1 MAPQPVHQDNVIG
14 GLRPASQPVRKTSQ
28 GELDEERKQELIM
41 EKKLRACRVS
51 ILPKGASYFEQPKK
65 VLPPPPKK
73 PPPPA
78 ISVEA
83 VKKATNPIALR
94 YWNQCSNTTTEREET
109 PVKVVHATPSAEEKP
124 PWVTSSEPAPP
135 PHRAVEE
142 QKPKL
147 PPKKVSVPNIVGRM
161 GRAGSVEPGAAVS
174 GPRQR
179 VQSLDRGRLQPPIVV
194 HHDDPSPMGSP
205 RTEVVKVLST
215 AGTGINRENEKKE
228 AVGNIN
234 RLFSMAKIKKDDA
247 ARVNSAKQ
255 RAPETSEEKANQAFE
270 ESRSY
275 QRLKEEQIQ
284 KSQQRANFM
293 GGSEQIRIPKSPRP
307 FRDSSP
313 KTKPLEE
320 SPCSCRKTP
329 GGKFTSTEIPFNT
342 VTDLI
347 PKLNQQQATH
357 IGLSLFNQMTQDTVM
372 EVLAQQLNTMSGQ
385 QMTAVFGG
393 LRNQALNTALPLLL
407 PKANEDVKMSIVVD
421 SLPRISTSQKLDMLQ
436 ETDEEIPVLIEGL
449 MQRLGYNER
458 RQVVKSILDREENS
472 GRGAEQKTAAGARIV
487 PEARD
492 PRYDIPEIRDA
503 RSGIPEIRLDSA
515 GEQEE
520 QEEIWAWEEGEEME
534 YEFLEQE
541 EGAVSN

>member
-1 MAPQPVHQDNVIG
+1 MAPQPVQQDNVIG
-14 GLRPASQPVRKTSQ
+14 GLRPASHQPVRKTS

-51 ILPKGASYFEQPKK
+51 ILPKGASYFEQPRA

-73 PPPPA
+73 PPPPV

-94 YWNQCSNTTTEREET
+94 YWNQCSNTSSGEET
-109 PVKVVHATPSAEEKP
+109 PVKVVHTNSSAEEKP
-124 PWVTSSEPAPP
+124 PWVTSEAASPP
-135 PHRAVEE
+135 VMSRPEE
-142 QKPKL
+142 KPKL

-161 GRAGSVEPGAAVS
+161 GRAGSMEPAGVM

-179 VQSLDRGRLQPPIVV
+179 VQSLDRGRLQAPTT

-215 AGTGINRENEKKE
+215 AGTGIHRDNEKKE

-234 RLFSMAKIKKDDA
+234 RMFSMVKIKKDDA
-247 ARVNSAKQ
+247 ARVNSAKK
-255 RAPETSEEKANQAFE
+255 RTSETEEKSKSSFE

-275 QRLKEEQIQ
+275 QQLKEEQIQ
-284 KSQQRANFM
+284 KSQQRANFL
-293 GGSEQIRIPKSPRP
+293 GASEQIRIPKSPRP

-313 KTKPLEE
+313 KARPEE
-320 SPCSCRKTP
+320 NQCSCKKTQ
-329 GGKFTSTEIPFNT
+329 GKFTSTEIPFNT

-372 EVLAQQLNTMSGQ
+372 EVLAQQLNIMSGP
-385 QMTAVFGG
+385 QMAAVFGG

-407 PKANEDVKMSIVVD
+407 PKTNEDVKMSIVVD
-421 SLPRISTSQKLDMLQ
+421 SLPLLSTSQKLDMLQ
-436 ETDEEIPVLIEGL
+436 ESEEEIPLLIDGL

-472 GRGAEQKTAAGARIV
+472 GYPGGRVEPKSAAGT
-487 PEARD
+487 
-492 PRYDIPEIRDA
+492 
-503 RSGIPEIRLDSA
+503 SGRVIPEIRLDSA

-534 YEFLEQE
+534 YEFCEQE

>member
-1 MAPQPVHQDNVIG
+1 MAPQPVQQDNVIG
-14 GLRPASQPVRKTSQ
+14 GLRPASHQPVRKTS

-51 ILPKGASYFEQPKK
+51 ILPKGASYFEQPRA

-73 PPPPA
+73 PPPPV

-94 YWNQCSNTTTEREET
+94 YWNQCSNTSSGEET
-109 PVKVVHATPSAEEKP
+109 PVKVVHTNSSAEEKP
-124 PWVTSSEPAPP
+124 PWVTSEAASPP
-135 PHRAVEE
+135 VMSRPEE
-142 QKPKL
+142 KPKL

-161 GRAGSVEPGAAVS
+161 GRAGSMEPAGVL

-179 VQSLDRGRLQPPIVV
+179 VQSLDRGRLQAPTN

-215 AGTGINRENEKKE
+215 AGTGIHRDNEKKE

-234 RLFSMAKIKKDDA
+234 RMFSMVKIKKDDA
-247 ARVNSAKQ
+247 SRVNSAKK
-255 RAPETSEEKANQAFE
+255 RTSETEEKSNRSFE

-275 QRLKEEQIQ
+275 QQLKEEQIQ
-284 KSQQRANFM
+284 KSQQRANFL
-293 GGSEQIRIPKSPRP
+293 GASEQIRIPKSPRP

-313 KTKPLEE
+313 KARPEE
-320 SPCSCRKTP
+320 NQCSCKKTQ
-329 GGKFTSTEIPFNT
+329 GKFTSTEIPFNT

-372 EVLAQQLNTMSGQ
+372 EVLAQQLNIMSGP
-385 QMTAVFGG
+385 QMAAVFGG

-407 PKANEDVKMSIVVD
+407 PKTNEDVKMSIVVD
-421 SLPRISTSQKLDMLQ
+421 SLPLLSTSQKLDMLQ
-436 ETDEEIPVLIEGL
+436 ESEEEIPLLIDGL

-458 RQVVKSILDREENS
+458 RQAVKSILDREENS
-472 GRGAEQKTAAGARIV
+472 GYPGGGRVEPKSAAGTSARV
-487 PEARD
+487 
-492 PRYDIPEIRDA
+492 
-503 RSGIPEIRLDSA
+503 IPEIRLDSA

-534 YEFLEQE
+534 YEFCEQE